1 MDRSVLRGVCLAF
14 VAYFA
19 YALSDASVKLLEGG
33 IHPLQSAFF
42 GGVFGIAAIPFLLS
56 PGERWHYAFRSR
68 NRRMWVL
75 RAIAAVTGA
84 LGSITAFTYL
94 SMAEAFSLLFLMPA
108 FVTVMSVLF
117 LKEDV
122 GWRRWAAVIL
132 GFIGVLI
139 VLRPGFRALNI
150 GHAGAVIGGFS
161 GAMTIV
167 LMRAMGGKE
176 RRISLYGAGLVGL
189 ILVSGVLMVPY
200 FRWPTTGQWIWL
212 AGYGLLAAV
221 GNTLVMMASAR
232 APATLVAPPQYSQM
246 LWAII
251 LGYFVFGDRL
261 DWPMAVGVA
270 LIIASGLITF
280 LREKVRAPTVAE
292 AAPLIHPQ

>member
-1 MDRSVLRGVCLAF
+1 
-14 VAYFA
+14 
-19 YALSDASVKLLEGG
+19 
-33 IHPLQSAFF
+33 
-42 GGVFGIAAIPFLLS
+42 VFGIAAIPFLLS

-68 NRRMWVL
+68 NRRMWLL
-75 RAIAAVTGA
+75 RAVAAVTGA

-108 FVTVMSVLF
+108 FVTVMSVVF

-200 FRWPTTGQWIWL
+200 FRWPTADAMDVAWP
-212 AGYGLLAAV
+212 A
-221 GNTLVMMASAR
+221 MACWR
-232 APATLVAPPQYSQM
+232 R
-246 LWAII
+246 WAMP
-251 LGYFVFGDRL
+251 
-261 DWPMAVGVA
+261 W
-270 LIIASGLITF
+270 
-280 LREKVRAPTVAE
+280 
-292 AAPLIHPQ
+292 

>member
-200 FRWPTTGQWIWL
+200 FHWPTTGQWIWL

-221 GNTLVMMASAR
+221 GNALVMMASAR

-280 LREKVRAPTVAE
+280 VREKVRAPAVAE

>member
-19 YALSDASVKLLEGG
+19 YALSDASVKLLEGT
-33 IHPLQSAFF
+33 INPIQSAFF

-56 PGERWHYAFRSR
+56 PGERWHYAFKSR
-68 NRRMWVL
+68 DRRMWLL
-75 RAIAAVTGA
+75 RAFAAVTGA

-108 FVTVMSVLF
+108 FVTVMSVVF

-122 GWRRWAAVIL
+122 GWRRWSAVAM
-132 GFIGVLI
+132 GFAGVLI
-139 VLRPGFRALNI
+139 VLRPGFRELNI
-150 GHAGAVIGGFS
+150 GHAGAVVGGFS
-161 GAMTIV
+161 GALTIV

-189 ILVSGVLMVPY
+189 ILVTGILMLPY
-200 FRWPTTGQWIWL
+200 FRWPTLMQWVWL

-221 GNTLVMMASAR
+221 GNALVMMASAR

-251 LGYFVFGDRL
+251 LGYFVFGDQL
-261 DWPMAVGVA
+261 DWPMAAGVV
-270 LIIASGLITF
+270 LIIASGLFTF
-280 LREKVRAPTVAE
+280 VREKVRVPE
-292 AAPLIHPQ
+292 AARTAPLIHPQ